1 MNALTPEQRARAL
14 ACLVE
19 GNSIRGTCRMT
30 GMAKRTVERI
40 LREAGEHC
48 AKLMA
53 FAQQLT
59 T

>member
-1 MNALTPEQRARAL
+1 MNALTPKQRARAL

-40 LREAGEHC
+40 LREALARAEAEG
-48 AKLMA
+48 AVA
-53 FAQQLT
+53 
-59 T
+59 